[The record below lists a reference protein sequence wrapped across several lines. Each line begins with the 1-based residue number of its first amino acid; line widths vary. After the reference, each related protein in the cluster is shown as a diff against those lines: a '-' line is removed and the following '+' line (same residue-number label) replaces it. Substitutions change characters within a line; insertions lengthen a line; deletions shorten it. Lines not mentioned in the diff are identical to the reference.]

1 LCLAKLRL
9 TFTTQGAQAMNMSH
23 TEALN
28 HNQPQIVLAPSKS
41 ALRDGGSHAFELLVR
56 IQAPDVP
63 AIAGMEGPPRPAQAL
78 ALVIDSSGSMEGR
91 PLEQAKRC
99 AQWVV
104 SRMRAHDRVAVVQ
117 FNQDVKL
124 LWPAAEVGNGQALS
138 QTIGRIESGGCTAL
152 HGGWLEGAKALAQ
165 AVKQGL
171 RRVILLSDGE
181 ANVGEVEPDLIAAQ
195 CREWAGLGI
204 TTSTYGLGNGFN
216 EDLMVAMARAGGG
229 GHYYGH
235 TADDL
240 MAPFEKELEM
250 LASLC
255 LSEVRLSIKPAKGV
269 QIEMLNDHPNV
280 DGVYALPDLA
290 HEAEGWALLRVMVSA
305 EAMGLARTGA
315 ALLKV
320 IVSGRGGEGQSVL
333 LDAAELRLPVLPA
346 TDWAALP
353 ADELVTRR
361 WTEVSAAQAL
371 KNVRQAAQRGDW
383 GAAEELLSAA
393 QREYAA
399 SQWVSHILE
408 AMQRLLAERDAQHLG
423 KELLYSAATL
433 TTRLRSKRESVQ
445 MDVASEA
452 TMPKFL
458 RRDVEQGRSRL

>member
-1 LCLAKLRL
+1 
-9 TFTTQGAQAMNMSH
+9 MNMSH
-23 TEALN
+23 PQSPGNTL
-28 HNQPQIVLAPSKS
+28 PQIVLAPSKS
-41 ALRDGGSHAFELLVR
+41 ALCHGGTYAFELLVR

-63 AIAGMEGPPRPAQAL
+63 PTTEKAGPRSAQAL

-104 SRMRAHDRVAVVQ
+104 SRMRAHDRVALVQ
-117 FNQDVKL
+117 FDQEVKL
-124 LWPAAEVGNGQALS
+124 LWPAAEVGNGQALT
-138 QTIGRIESGGCTAL
+138 QTIGRIEPGGCTAL

-181 ANVGEVEPDLIAAQ
+181 ANVGEVEPDVIAAQ

-216 EDLMVAMARAGGG
+216 EDLMVAMAKAGGG

-269 QIEMLNDHPNV
+269 QVEMLNDHPSV

-290 HEAEGWALLRVMVSA
+290 HEAEGWALLRVTVSA
-305 EAMGLARTGA
+305 EAMGWARTAAGAGA
-315 ALLKV
+315 ALLQV

-346 TDWAALP
+346 ADWAELP

-361 WTEVSAAQAL
+361 CTEISAAQAL

-393 QREYAA
+393 QREHGA

-433 TTRLRSKRESVQ
+433 TTRLRSKREQAQ

-452 TMPKFL
+452 AMPKFL